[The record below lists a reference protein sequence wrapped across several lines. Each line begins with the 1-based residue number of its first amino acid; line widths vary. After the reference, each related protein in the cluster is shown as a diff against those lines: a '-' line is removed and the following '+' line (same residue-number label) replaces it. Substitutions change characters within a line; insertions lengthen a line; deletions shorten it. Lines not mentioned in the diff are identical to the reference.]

1 MRVMNAHG
9 MCASAWELTHG
20 AEVGCEAAH
29 ARELHS
35 GTWVSAFVGV

>member
-9 MCASAWELTHG
+9 MCASVGELRHG
-20 AEVGCEAAH
+20 LRWACEAAH